1 MTRTPHGQGVRTKT
15 TPSLCQ
21 RIPHSSIKLTNAEH
35 RKVRSMYP
43 ALDIQETSCPR
54 LDAIFKTTAKSE
66 VKNAD
71 AELARIRAFV
81 LDPVGPL
88 TRVLH
93 PMEDKG
99 DYKLSYTRL
108 QGLLRRL
115 MMHQRM
121 IDWPQLDYMCCF
133 EAT

>member
-1 MTRTPHGQGVRTKT
+1 
-15 TPSLCQ
+15 
-21 RIPHSSIKLTNAEH
+21 
-35 RKVRSMYP
+35 MYP
-43 ALDIQETSCPR
+43 APDIQETSCPW

-93 PMEDKG
+93 SIKDKG

-115 MMHQRM
+115 RRDPDIMHEYDT
-121 IDWPQLDYMCCF
+121 IIHTQLQQGII
-133 EAT
+133 EEVEQS